1 LGQLS
6 VCSIHTDLAPNGEN
20 IKFALQKSPSRCNP
34 NFTARRLLD
43 KDQILGRFDQAMET
57 KVFLHTYTQQVFFN
71 AKVKKISFL
80 CYAA

>member
-20 IKFALQKSPSRCNP
+20 IKFASRCNP
-34 NFTARRLLD
+34 NFPVKRFLN
-43 KDQILGRFDQAMET
+43 KDQILGRFDQAVET